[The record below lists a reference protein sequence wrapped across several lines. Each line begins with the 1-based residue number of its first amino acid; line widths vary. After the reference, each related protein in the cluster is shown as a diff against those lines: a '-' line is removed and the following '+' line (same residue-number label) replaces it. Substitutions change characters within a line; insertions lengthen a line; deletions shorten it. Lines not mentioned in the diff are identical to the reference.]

1 MGPYEDM
8 LSLSRPVSSR
18 HPPMRRADR
27 AKQFM
32 PFAAVTGLD
41 EAIRQVELKV
51 ESRKEVERIPDGEE
65 LLGEERNLSDE
76 ANRIWNM

>member
-1 MGPYEDM
+1 
-8 LSLSRPVSSR
+8 
-18 HPPMRRADR
+18 MRAKMPRAER

-41 EAIRQVELKV
+41 EAIRQVEEKV
-51 ESRKEVERIPDGEE
+51 ENRKEVERIPDGEE

-76 ANRIWNM
+76 DILWDEWLMEDDHY